1 MTNHLLKMKLKVLFS
16 CMLLAGCS
24 SMGMGD
30 RTVHSEM
37 FIDHLN
43 NMPSGKSSFLLWHNP
58 NTGNKGDIKITRSY
72 IKNGFKCADYTSTVD
87 IKDTFPIYSMTGRDR
102 STEFGT
108 ACMLPDGRWKII
120 ERVL

>member
-1 MTNHLLKMKLKVLFS
+1 MKNLKHLS
-16 CMLLAGCS
+16 SLLLLPFVFACS
-24 SMGMGD
+24 SMGMHD

>member
-1 MTNHLLKMKLKVLFS
+1 
-16 CMLLAGCS
+16 MLLAGCS
-24 SMGMGD
+24 NMGMGD

-58 NTGNKGDIKITRSY
+58 TTGNKGDIKITRSY